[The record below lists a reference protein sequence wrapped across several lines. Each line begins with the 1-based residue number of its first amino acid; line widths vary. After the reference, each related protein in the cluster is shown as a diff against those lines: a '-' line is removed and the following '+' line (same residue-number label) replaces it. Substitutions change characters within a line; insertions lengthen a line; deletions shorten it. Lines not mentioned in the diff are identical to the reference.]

1 MEVPVWL
8 TAAAGEGD
16 CSTAST
22 TIDSQD
28 LGFAARQ

>member
-1 MEVPVWL
+1 MEVLVWP
-8 TAAAGEGD
+8 TAAAGAGD

-22 TIDSQD
+22 TIGSQD